1 MSWND
6 NVYEGHARKKSEESV
21 KKLDLGDVYRW
32 DSFLTVVSSG
42 FRQYDAKVEYLVRHG
57 DIVTCT
63 VTSLSEP
70 LADFDI
76 TSSLTKHELERVYDL
91 AEHDC
96 EQKKR

>member
-1 MSWND
+1 MVWQDKVFEAHKRAQSD
-6 NVYEGHARKKSEESV
+6 NKVRE
-21 KKLDLGDVYRW
+21 LDLGDVYRW

-57 DIVTCT
+57 EVVTCT
-63 VTSLSEP
+63 VTSLTEP
-70 LADFDI
+70 MADFDI